1 MIQFQ
6 IRLVYEETSIC
17 RLFACFFQASRSFV
31 KDECFFRK
39 YCIIILF
46 HVVLFKK
53 KSEVEI
59 WKGWKNW
66 LWLELAFCQSLYL
79 QHVNRKKKQMKWL
92 WLLIQIVFH
101 WYEVFHRIKRI
112 KSISFTRVLILCVF
126 LFFILI
132 VLLKYYF

>member
-1 MIQFQ
+1 MKRMKKLTLAGISF
-6 IRLVYEETSIC
+6 LSIAV
-17 RLFACFFQASRSFV
+17 FAA
-31 KDECFFRK
+31 
-39 YCIIILF
+39 
-46 HVVLFKK
+46 
-53 KSEVEI
+53 
-59 WKGWKNW
+59 
-66 LWLELAFCQSLYL
+66 CQSKE
-79 QHVNRKKKQMKWL
+79 KKMKWL